1 MVRNAGGQ
9 DYVLSAVANSATNTF
24 SVTVADS
31 GDTSGDALAYVPAF
45 SASVTNSSGDVTAMS
60 ITAPGGTSGSCQ
72 LNSIKL
78 FANNMQSAPLQ
89 ITLPAGTQEGAGT
102 FGSKQGINPVVMSAL
117 DVTGTGNSSNFS
129 VTQQYALGSNFN
141 ILKVSGVDRFGPIL
155 LKVTI

>member
-9 DYVLSAVANSATNTF
+9 DYLLRAVTRIDDNHFSCAVNNTGG
-24 SVTVADS
+24 S
-31 GDTSGDALAYVPAF
+31 SGDALAYVAAF
-45 SASVTNSSGDVTAMS
+45 SASVTNSSGDVTAMT

-117 DVTGTGNSSNFS
+117 DVTGTGNSSNFA